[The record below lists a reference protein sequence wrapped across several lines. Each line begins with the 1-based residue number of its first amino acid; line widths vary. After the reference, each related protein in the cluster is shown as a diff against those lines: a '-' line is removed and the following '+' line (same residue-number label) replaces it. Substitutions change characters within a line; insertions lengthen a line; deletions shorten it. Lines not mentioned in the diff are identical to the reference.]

1 MIGCCFYEDYR
12 SVGTEYSG
20 LTRRV
25 PVKFSS
31 RKILNVESSVEFQM
45 TGIEFDVSQNGLNA
59 VLKDWELK
67 AMQVVWRSPQGANSR
82 PVWLRVNE
90 MLGGGSISRA
100 SIINFL
106 EEMRGLGVLGGEES
120 RVEGHHTALQAG

>member
-1 MIGCCFYEDYR
+1 
-12 SVGTEYSG
+12 
-20 LTRRV
+20 
-25 PVKFSS
+25 
-31 RKILNVESSVEFQM
+31 M

-67 AMQVVWRSPQGANSR
+67 AMQVVWGSPQGANSR

-106 EEMRGLGVLGGEES
+106 EEMRGLGVLGGEE
-120 RVEGHHTALQAG
+120 RTGKGGHHWVYFPALDESGFKRFIASTLLEHLMREFPDETRGVLNRVR